1 MFTVIRLRAV
11 FHPVEDLAHPDLGG
25 VIAEDFLP
33 AMLGQLAGEGRV
45 FLESL
50 DLGREFFRVFF
61 VEK

>member
-1 MFTVIRLRAV
+1 V